1 LIGCS
6 SEISRAWPRSDGGGK
21 VHFPVLACRRESGG
35 SRLIP
40 GRVAS
45 AIALPSGLLLAGLM
59 F

>member
-6 SEISRAWPRSDGGGK
+6 SEISRTTPRRNRGGK
-21 VHFPVLACRRESGG
+21 VHFPVLACRRESGE

-40 GRVAS
+40 GCAAS
-45 AIALPSGLLLAGLM
+45 AIAVSSGPLLARLM